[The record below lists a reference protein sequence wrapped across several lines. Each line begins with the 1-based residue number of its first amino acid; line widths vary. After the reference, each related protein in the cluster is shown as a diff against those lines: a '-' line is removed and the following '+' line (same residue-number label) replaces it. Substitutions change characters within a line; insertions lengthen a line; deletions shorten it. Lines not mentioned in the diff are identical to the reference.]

1 MLSKEVVTD
10 KVEVVG
16 QHRHVQVRTA
26 TVVKEDD
33 VELSRSFHRH
43 VVAPGE
49 DTTGMDAEVIAIC
62 AAVHTPAVI
71 AAYEAYEASLL
82 PDPEGDE

>member
-62 AAVHTPAVI
+62 AAVHTPEVI
-71 AAYEAYEASLL
+71 AAYEASLL
-82 PDPEGDE
+82 PDPEEDGDE

>member
-1 MLSKEVVTD
+1 MALTKEIITD

-16 QHRHVQVRTA
+16 VYRHVQARTA

-62 AAVHTPAVI
+62 EAVHTPEII
-71 AAYEAYEASLL
+71 AAYEAYQASLV
-82 PDPEGDE
+82 DDDD

>member
-1 MLSKEVVTD
+1 MALTKEVIAD

-16 QHRHVQVRTA
+16 VYRHVQVRIA
-26 TVVKEDD
+26 TVVLEDD

-62 AAVHTPAVI
+62 AAVHTPEVI
-71 AAYEAYEASLL
+71 AAYEASLL
-82 PDPEGDE
+82 PA

>member
-1 MLSKEVVTD
+1 MALTKEVIAD

-16 QHRHVQVRTA
+16 PYRHVQVRTA
-26 TVVKEDD
+26 TVVLEDD

-62 AAVHTPAVI
+62 AAVHTPEVI
-71 AAYEAYEASLL
+71 AEYEASLL
-82 PDPEGDE
+82 PE

>member
-16 QHRHVQVRTA
+16 PYRHVQVRTA
-26 TVVKEDD
+26 TVVLEDD

-62 AAVHTPAVI
+62 AAVHTPEVI
-71 AAYEAYEASLL
+71 AEYEASLL
-82 PDPEGDE
+82 PE

>member
-1 MLSKEVVTD
+1 MALTKEIITD

-16 QHRHVQVRTA
+16 VYRHVQVRTA
-26 TVVKEDD
+26 TVVLEDD

-62 AAVHTPAVI
+62 EAVHTPEII
-71 AAYEAYEASLL
+71 AAYEAYQASLV
-82 PDPEGDE
+82 DDDD

>member
-1 MLSKEVVTD
+1 MALTKEVIAD

-16 QHRHVQVRTA
+16 VYRHVQARTA

-62 AAVHTPAVI
+62 EAVHTPEII
-71 AAYEAYEASLL
+71 AAYEAYQASLV
-82 PDPEGDE
+82 DNDD

>member
-1 MLSKEVVTD
+1 MALTKEIITD

-16 QHRHVQVRTA
+16 VYRHVQARTA

-62 AAVHTPAVI
+62 EAVHTPEII
-71 AAYEAYEASLL
+71 AAYEAYQASLV
-82 PDPEGDE
+82 DGDD

>member
-1 MLSKEVVTD
+1 MALTKEVIAD

-16 QHRHVQVRTA
+16 VYRHVQVRTA
-26 TVVKEDD
+26 TVVLEDD

-62 AAVHTPAVI
+62 AAVHTPEVI
-71 AAYEAYEASLL
+71 AEYEASLL
-82 PDPEGDE
+82 PE

>member
-1 MLSKEVVTD
+1 MGLTKETVAD
-10 KVEVVG
+10 RVEVVG
-16 QHRHVQVRTA
+16 QYRHVQARTA
-26 TVVKEDD
+26 TVVKEDG

-62 AAVHTPAVI
+62 AAVHTPEVI
-71 AAYEAYEASLL
+71 AAYEASLL
-82 PDPEGDE
+82 PE

>member
-1 MLSKEVVTD
+1 MALTKEVITD

-16 QHRHVQVRTA
+16 LYRHVQVRTA

-33 VELSRSFHRH
+33 VELTRSFHRH

-49 DTTGMDAEVIAIC
+49 DTTGMDTEVIAIC
-62 AAVHTPAVI
+62 AAVHTVEVI
-71 AAYEAYEASLL
+71 AAYEAHLAAGEA
-82 PDPEGDE
+82 

>member
-1 MLSKEVVTD
+1 MALTKEIVTD

-16 QHRHVQVRTA
+16 QYRHVQVRTA
-26 TVVKEDD
+26 TVVKEDG

-71 AAYEAYEASLL
+71 ADYEASLL
-82 PDPEGDE
+82 PE

>member
-1 MLSKEVVTD
+1 MALTKEVISD

-16 QHRHVQVRTA
+16 VYRHVQARTA

-62 AAVHTPAVI
+62 EAVHTPEII
-71 AAYEAYEASLL
+71 AAYEAYQASLV
-82 PDPEGDE
+82 DDDD

>member
-16 QHRHVQVRTA
+16 VYRHVQVRTA
-26 TVVKEDD
+26 TVVKEDG

-43 VVAPGE
+43 PPLGLVLV
-49 DTTGMDAEVIAIC
+49 
-62 AAVHTPAVI
+62 
-71 AAYEAYEASLL
+71 L
-82 PDPEGDE
+82 

>member
-10 KVEVVG
+10 KVEIVG

-26 TVVKEDD
+26 TVVLEDD

-62 AAVHTPAVI
+62 AAVHTPEVI
-71 AAYEAYEASLL
+71 AEYEASLL
-82 PDPEGDE
+82 PE

>member
-1 MLSKEVVTD
+1 MALTKEVITD

-16 QHRHVQVRTA
+16 VYRHVQVRTA
-26 TVVKEDD
+26 TVVKEDG

-62 AAVHTPAVI
+62 AAVHTPEVI
-71 AAYEAYEASLL
+71 AAYEASLL
-82 PDPEGDE
+82 PE

>member
-1 MLSKEVVTD
+1 MALTKEIITD

-16 QHRHVQVRTA
+16 VYRHVQARTA

-62 AAVHTPAVI
+62 EAGHTPEII
-71 AAYEAYEASLL
+71 AAYEAYQASLV
-82 PDPEGDE
+82 DDDD